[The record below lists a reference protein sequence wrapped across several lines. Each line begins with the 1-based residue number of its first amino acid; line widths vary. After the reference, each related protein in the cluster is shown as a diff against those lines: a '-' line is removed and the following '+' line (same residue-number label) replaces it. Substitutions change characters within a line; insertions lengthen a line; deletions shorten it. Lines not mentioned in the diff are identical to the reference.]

1 MDPARLDAL
10 PLFAGLDEA
19 QRAAIAEVVREV
31 NIPAGEHLATQG
43 EFAYDFF
50 VIERGEAEIRRG
62 DELVATV
69 GEGDVV
75 GEIGLLLTGTRTAT
89 ILATRPLTVVA
100 MFTREFKQL
109 ESQVPQLA
117 ESLRALLR
125 ERMARPAR

>member
-1 MDPARLDAL
+1 MEPARLESL
-10 PLFAGLDEA
+10 PLFAGLGDA

-31 NIPAGEHLATQG
+31 TIPAGDHLATQG
-43 EFAYDFF
+43 EYAYEFF
-50 VIERGEAEIRRG
+50 VIEQGEAEIRRG

-75 GEIGLLLTGTRTAT
+75 GEIGLLVTGTRTAT

-100 MFTREFKQL
+100 MFTREFKRL
-109 ESQVPQLA
+109 ESQVPELA

-125 ERMARPAR
+125 ERMAGRAR